1 MTRNRLFL
9 LAAAMLT
16 ASSAMQAQTSYEAAA
31 LLDTDLGGTARFVGM
46 GGAMGAL
53 GADISTMGTN
63 PAGIGLYRS
72 WDLSM
77 SFGGNWVTQ
86 RTQSNSTNNRS
97 FDSFG
102 SMDNA
107 GLVITSKV
115 SNENVLRFVNFGFN
129 YRNVKRFGG
138 KMGMASNLNG
148 LSQTGQMAWQ
158 AWDNYSYVDYTYF
171 DPQYSNSFFEN
182 SYYRNE
188 NYGWLTLLGFDAD
201 LMGLFACTDENGDIM
216 YDEEEKVIEDKWYT
230 LSEFNK
236 YSEHLS
242 GGIDAYDFNLSFN
255 LLDAVYLGVTLTTY
269 DVDRLLES
277 SYSESFYGAG
287 GYTLEN
293 YYRTTGTGYDFKLGV
308 ILRPFEESSFR
319 VGVSATTPA
328 VYKLCDSNWAVIR
341 SEIPYDDLDEN
352 GEVIGWHLEEFEMDT
367 RSEYASNGDY
377 CYTNYTM
384 IAPAK
389 LNISLGGT
397 IGTSLALGAE
407 YEYSDNGAIKLYEYD
422 GRENSEMNDHTAEK
436 FTAQHTLRLGVEKMF
451 SGSFYTRFGY
461 NYQTGGYKADA
472 KKMIPINSVQTNTA
486 YKNVRSKSNYT
497 LGVGFRGDTFYAD
510 AALLY
515 SHQKADFFPFDDP
528 ELEATSL
535 NRNLLKGM
543 VTVGLRF

>member
-16 ASSAMQAQTSYEAAA
+16 ASSAMQAQTSYEAAV

-115 SNENVLRFVNFGFN
+115 SNENILRFVNFGFN

-158 AWDNYSYVDYTYF
+158 AYENVDNVFADDFDYDNPNGFYQKNYYD
-171 DPQYSNSFFEN
+171 DP
-182 SYYRNE
+182 RI
-188 NYGWLTLLGFDAD
+188 GWLTLMGADGRLIDATALND
-201 LMGLFACTDENGDIM
+201 GSYYPSNAN
-216 YDEEEKVIEDKWYT
+216 
-230 LSEFNK
+230 N
-236 YSEHLS
+236 YSEVLK
-242 GGIDAYDFNLSFN
+242 GGIDAYDFNISFN
-255 LLDAVYLGVTLTTY
+255 LVDAVYLGVTLTTY
-269 DVDRLLES
+269 DVDRRLES
-277 SYSESFYGAG
+277 SYTEYFDG
-287 GYTLEN
+287 GDYTLQN
-293 YYRTTGTGYDFKLGV
+293 FYRTTGSGYDFKFGA

-319 VGVSATTPA
+319 VGVAATTPT
-328 VYKLCDSNWAVIR
+328 VYRLRDYNSAIINSIV
-341 SEIPYDDLDEN
+341 PFYDNLT
-352 GEVIGWHLEEFEMDT
+352 GEEWTESFGMDT
-367 RSEYASNGDY
+367 FSEDAYGGD
-377 CYTNYTM
+377 CYTDYTM

-389 LNISLGGT
+389 LNVSMGGT

-407 YEYSDNGAIKLYEYD
+407 YEYSNYGASKLYYSD
-422 GRENSEMNDHTAEK
+422 GNENMLMNDHTAEN
-436 FTAQHTLRLGVEKMF
+436 FTALQTLRLGVEKMF

-472 KKMIPINSVQTNTA
+472 WKMIPINSVQTNTA